1 MTAEQSE
8 NCLCLV
14 GSLGWLDKSMLGR
27 CEVAW
32 QDRELTEA
40 GWRCEVKR
48 LWGSRLQ
55 IGRAGCWRSL
65 AEYCETVAAGMLA
78 TSNDGVYAALR
89 ALCAVGSLE
98 TSAVDDDLPTPI
110 DRADCLFAIASRGER
125 NGSWIARRLVAS
137 FVTSCVGGTL
147 CAGKARRRSWR
158 RLAGVDGTAE
168 YEHQET
174 LILFAELLA
183 PRLSRA
189 SVEDALRTALWF
201 FPFLPA
207 QSSHGADRVIDALAS
222 AYVRQR
228 PNGRL
233 LVDPYVVWYSLVLL
247 NTDLHNQR
255 VTAKIS
261 EDGFARSLART
272 DLICDHLDTFARA
285 LYRSIKAH
293 PLMACQP
300 GPARPVC
307 DTWPVDF
314 EPERKPASDHPILAM
329 LSQHDSFIASRLLL
343 RAIPSASLV
352 FLLVAAFAALLLK
365 VFVSSESRFF
375 LRFPSQLP
383 PAVIASLALR

>member
-1 MTAEQSE
+1 MAAEQTE

-55 IGRAGCWRSL
+55 IGRLGCWRSL
-65 AEYCETVAAGMLA
+65 AQYCETVTAGMLA
-78 TSNDGVYAALR
+78 TNSDGVYAALR
-89 ALCAVGSLE
+89 ELCAVGSLE
-98 TSAVDDDLPTPI
+98 TSAVDDLPKPI

-137 FVTSCVGGTL
+137 FVTSCVGGTFGV
-147 CAGKARRRSWR
+147 GKSRRMSWR
-158 RLAGVDGTAE
+158 RLAGVNGTVE

-189 SVEDALRTALWF
+189 SVEDALRTALWL

-222 AYVRQR
+222 AYLRQR
-228 PNGRL
+228 PNDRL

-255 VTAKIS
+255 VTAKIT

-285 LYRSIKAH
+285 LYRSIKAR
-293 PLMACQP
+293 PLMPCRP
-300 GPARPVC
+300 GPAQPVC

-314 EPERKPASDHPILAM
+314 EPQRKLTSDTPILAM
-329 LSQHDSFIASRLLL
+329 LSHHDSFIASRLLL
-343 RAIPSASLV
+343 RAIPGPSLV
-352 FLLVAAFAALLLK
+352 CLLFAALAALLLRGL
-365 VFVSSESRFF
+365 VSSESRFF
-375 LRFPSQLP
+375 LRFPSQLL
-383 PAVIASLALR
+383 LARLDSAFLPD